1 METEKGE
8 SIVKKKALGFYTA
21 CVTAALAVVTLVIA
35 LIYAGR
41 GGQVGTLVIVALVAA
56 VLCEA
61 SLFFG
66 EKLWTDF
73 TGIIAAVLLAYV
85 LMTILSGGIWNIA
98 EAVNGIKMVGL
109 PELAGMNYAL
119 IAVNLAGIVTAV
131 ITCFARKS
139 K

>member
-1 METEKGE
+1 MKN
-8 SIVKKKALGFYTA
+8 KALGFYSACLTA
-21 CVTAALAVVTLVIA
+21 GLAIVALVMALV
-35 LIYAGR
+35 YAGR
-41 GGQVGTLVIVALVAA
+41 GGQVGTLVIAALAAA

-66 EKLWTDF
+66 EKIWTDF
-73 TGIIAAVLLAYV
+73 TGIIAAVLLAYA

-98 EAVNGIKMVGL
+98 EAINGIKMVGL

-119 IAVNLAGIVTAV
+119 IGVNLAGILTAI
-131 ITCFARKS
+131 ITCFTKKS

>member
-1 METEKGE
+1 MKN
-8 SIVKKKALGFYTA
+8 KALGFYTA
-21 CVTAALAVVTLVIA
+21 CVTAALAIVTLVIA
-35 LIYAGR
+35 FIYAGR

-56 VLCEA
+56 VLCEV
-61 SLFFG
+61 SLLFG
-66 EKLWTDF
+66 EKIWTDF

-98 EAVNGIKMVGL
+98 EAVNGMKMVGL
-109 PELAGMNYAL
+109 PELAGMNYTL
-119 IAVNLAGIVTAV
+119 IAVNLAGILTAI